1 MMRAFLALDLPEAQR
16 VALRFQQ
23 FLLPLPSKV
32 EPENFHLT
40 LLFLGEQPVAV
51 LEALHD
57 RLCDLRQPPFALTL
71 QGFGLF
77 GGAKARV
84 AWAGVAA
91 CEALAQ
97 LQAKCASAA
106 ALAGA
111 RFDARK
117 FVPHVTLGRFPPP
130 DLADQMR
137 LERGIAEGAGFRSG
151 PFAVSELVMYE
162 SQLGPKGA
170 RYTVLARYPLAR

>member
-1 MMRAFLALDLPEAQR
+1 MKRAFLALDLPDTQR
-16 VALRFQQ
+16 AALRLQQ
-23 FLLPLPSKV
+23 FLLPLPGKV

-40 LLFLGEQPVAV
+40 LLFLGEQPLAV

-57 RLCDLRQPPFALTL
+57 RLCDLHPPQFALTL
-71 QGFGLF
+71 QGLGLF

-91 CEALAQ
+91 CQPLMH
-97 LQAKCASAA
+97 LQARCASAA

-130 DLADQMR
+130 DPVDQMR
-137 LERGIAEGAGFRSG
+137 LKRGVAEGLGFRSG
-151 PFAVSELVMYE
+151 PFTVREFLLYE
-162 SQLGPKGA
+162 SRLAPKGP
-170 RYTVLARYPLAR
+170 RYEVLARYPLAH

>member
-1 MMRAFLALDLPEAQR
+1 MKRAFLALDLPDTQR
-16 VALRFQQ
+16 AALRLQQ
-23 FLLPLPSKV
+23 FLLPLPGKV

-40 LLFLGEQPVAV
+40 LLFLGEQPLAV

-57 RLCDLRQPPFALTL
+57 RLCDLRLHPFALTL
-71 QGFGLF
+71 QGLGLF

-91 CEALAQ
+91 CQPLMH
-97 LQAKCASAA
+97 LQARCASAA

-130 DLADQMR
+130 PPEQAAR
-137 LERGIAEGAGFRSG
+137 LEAAMVAQQGFRGG
-151 PFAVSELVMYE
+151 PWHVTEITLFASHPSLEDRIAALQSY
-162 SQLGPKGA
+162 
-170 RYTVLARYPLAR
+170 